1 MTKKLTRQWLLGILI
16 VATILIL
23 FYLLATATTVGQAF
37 AKAISDSFITI
48 DDYSPSSSAEV
59 SHVNWTRLRNFIL
72 LLGLSSIILIAL
84 SSYLISQYILR
95 KDRQRIATMIKNYRY
110 QEKTQSDSKY
120 LAITNELKQ
129 IQLANAESNEKLQ
142 EETQRTKDLITF
154 LAHDLRTPLS
164 SVIGYL
170 NLLIDTPEIGTATRS
185 KYLQISLKKAERLE
199 TLIEE
204 FFDITRFNFQ
214 HIVINYSKFNLYH
227 LLQQLTEEFYPQL
240 SAKSQSIDLQL
251 SPDLEIQADPDKLAR
266 VFNNILKNAIAYSS
280 PNKTIV
286 IEAQQAPG
294 WINLNFK
301 NNGPEIP
308 VDKKNTIFD
317 KFYRL
322 DTSRNTRDGGAGL
335 GLAIAKDIVE
345 AHHGQIGLI
354 SNDTETVFWLK
365 LPTEAKQ

>member
-1 MTKKLTRQWLLGILI
+1 MFGILI
-16 VATILIL
+16 VVAILCL
-23 FYLLATATTVGQAF
+23 FYILATATTVGQAF
-37 AKAISDSFITI
+37 AKAVSDTFITI
-48 DDYSPSSSAEV
+48 DDYAPDSSAEV
-59 SHVNWTRLRNFIL
+59 SHVNWARLRNFIL
-72 LLGLSSIILIAL
+72 LLVFFSIILIAL
-84 SSYLISQYILR
+84 GSYLISQSILR
-95 KDRQRIATMIKNYRY
+95 KDRQRIAAMIKDYRY
-110 QEKTQSDSKY
+110 QETTQTDPKY

-129 IQLANAESNEKLQ
+129 IQLTNVESNEKLQ

-170 NLLIDTPEIGTATRS
+170 NLLIDTPEITTETRS
-185 KYLQISLKKAERLE
+185 KYLQISLNKAERLE

-240 SAKSQSIDLQL
+240 SAKGQSIDLQL

-286 IEAQQAPG
+286 IEAQQVEG

-308 VDKKNTIFD
+308 TDKKNTIFD

-322 DTSRNTRDGGAGL
+322 DTARNTRDGGAGL

-345 AHHGQIGLI
+345 AHHGKIGLI
-354 SNDTETVFWLK
+354 SDDTETVFWLK
-365 LPTEAKQ
+365 LPAEIKQ